1 MLAVMLFSASSFSQ
15 VMSQE
20 SSQVLN
26 YQKKAIENS
35 MEVNDKKIKLSEK
48 QKELAEKRTEMEQ
61 NAQKAQASADL
72 NTQVAG
78 QLTANPQDK
87 KLSKRATNAAKDA
100 QRDAKNARKT
110 SDSVEK
116 LSKEV
121 EDLQK
126 EIQEKEQELAAAGGM
141 PAPVATGNGLS
152 QAAIPSGQQAMGT
165 ENGRATQSAQSTT
178 SAYPTPNAPYT
189 AQGNQMGSTNE
200 GSSAVMAER
209 VIESTYRNYPQ
220 QAGQPAIIINNII
233 VPADVH
239 GGKSQHAQRSGDD
252 VSQADLKEYA
262 EFKEWLR
269 YKRGLSGT
277 SHMAP
282 EPMRPAKSKGFNREP
297 SDSYQEAVSSDGR
310 LSFKDRF
317 AEKPT
322 RNSGMWVIPVAGIH
336 ASNFNADF
344 QDGQYDGRA
353 GWNAGLDF
361 RLRVRKFFMQPGIHY
376 FSSSMNVTREDSIS
390 TAPFLTGPRI
400 HSLKAP
406 LLAGVYLTQAKGG
419 FFRFNIKGGVVGNY
433 VLNVD
438 QNDDNRFDKDNIE
451 DFSYGLNAG
460 IGLEFGFLT
469 IDLSHEWGM
478 SPLFKDSNQKNN
490 ILRATVGF
498 KL

>member
-1 MLAVMLFSASSFSQ
+1 
-15 VMSQE
+15 
-20 SSQVLN
+20 
-26 YQKKAIENS
+26 
-35 MEVNDKKIKLSEK
+35 
-48 QKELAEKRTEMEQ
+48 
-61 NAQKAQASADL
+61 
-72 NTQVAG
+72 
-78 QLTANPQDK
+78 
-87 KLSKRATNAAKDA
+87 
-100 QRDAKNARKT
+100 
-110 SDSVEK
+110 
-116 LSKEV
+116 
-121 EDLQK
+121 
-126 EIQEKEQELAAAGGM
+126 M
-141 PAPVATGNGLS
+141 PSPVATGTGLS
-152 QAAIPSGQQAMGT
+152 PAAGQQAMGT
-165 ENGRATQSAQSTT
+165 ENGGTAQGAQSTT
-178 SAYPTPNAPYT
+178 SSYPGPNAPYT
-189 AQGNQMGSTNE
+189 VQRNQMGSTNE

-239 GGKSQHAQRSGDD
+239 GGKSQYAQRSGDD

-282 EPMRPAKSKGFNREP
+282 EPMKPAKSMGFNREP

-390 TAPFLTGPRI
+390 TAPLLTGPRI

-419 FFRFNIKGGVVGNY
+419 FFRFNIKGGVVGHY